1 MNIRVFNGNRILWR
15 GNEDVANVFNA
26 ALDWTISFARA
37 KGNEILSPDQSQTK
51 VTKNILHCLEHGCLM
66 GWLIDPDEK
75 AVIVYPSERRSQVFD
90 EPEQVLPAPALV
102 SELKLTAEDLF
113 SWLQL
118 ENR

>member
-1 MNIRVFNGNRILWR
+1 LNIRVFTWDRIPCR

-26 ALDWTISFARA
+26 ALDWTVSFARA
-37 KGNEILSPDQSQTK
+37 KSNEILSPNQSQTK

-75 AVIVYPSERRSQVFD
+75 AVIVYPSEGRSQVFD

-102 SELKLTAEDLF
+102 SELKLTVEDLVGY
-113 SWLQL
+113 S
-118 ENR
+118 